1 MVQNIINFWPIE
13 TENIYI
19 IIGQTH
25 LRTFLRK
32 VYPILKFE
40 YKKMKQKDN
49 YCFHN
54 EYNVTYNILENV

>member
-40 YKKMKQKDN
+40 YKK
-49 YCFHN
+49 N
-54 EYNVTYNILENV
+54 EAERKLLFP